1 MRYCINAIM
10 NGNVVATNKKIKTMK
25 EVDKYKNEVKI
36 LDIDLILDR
45 YKEQVEE
52 IEENKDDKELICSDR
67 SRIHIKKVA

>member
-1 MRYCINAIM
+1 MRYCVNAIM

-25 EVDKYKNEVKI
+25 EVDKY
-36 LDIDLILDR
+36 IDLILDR

-52 IEENKDDKELICSDR
+52 IEEKKDDKELICSDR

>member
-10 NGNVVATNKKIKTMK
+10 NGNVVATNKKMNTME
-25 EVDKYKNEVKI
+25 EVDNYIN
-36 LDIDLILDR
+36 LILDR

-52 IEENKDDKELICSDR
+52 IEEDKEDTELICSDR

>member
-1 MRYCINAIM
+1 MRYCVNAIM

-25 EVDKYKNEVKI
+25 EVDKY
-36 LDIDLILDR
+36 IDLILDR

-52 IEENKDDKELICSDR
+52 IEENKDDKELICYDR

>member
-25 EVDKYKNEVKI
+25 EVDKY
-36 LDIDLILDR
+36 IDLILDR

-52 IEENKDDKELICSDR
+52 IEENKDDKELLMLCR
-67 SRIHIKKVA
+67 HGL

>member
-10 NGNVVATNKKIKTMK
+10 NGNVVATHKKIKTMK
-25 EVDKYKNEVKI
+25 EVDKY
-36 LDIDLILDR
+36 IDLILDR